1 MRAEVAM
8 EQNLVAVAAITVRAP
23 ASKVWEA
30 LTTPSQIE
38 KYMFGSKVA
47 SEWKIGSPITWK
59 GEWKGKPYEDKGVV
73 VHVVPGKKL
82 QYTHFSPLSGLPD
95 RPENYH
101 TVTVELGE
109 DGDDTQ
115 VSLAQD
121 NNPTE
126 EARQHSEKNWG
137 IMLEGLKKV
146 SEAP

>member
-1 MRAEVAM
+1 MD
-8 EQNLVAVAAITVRAP
+8 QNLVAVTSITVRAP
-23 ASKVWEA
+23 TSRVWEA
-30 LTTPSQIE
+30 LTTPSKIE

-47 SEWKIGSPITWK
+47 SDWKIGSPITWK
-59 GEWKGKPYEDKGVV
+59 GDWKGKPYEDKGVV

-101 TVTVELGE
+101 TVTVELDE
-109 DGDDTQ
+109 AGDLTH

-126 EARQHSEKNWG
+126 EARRHSEENWG
-137 IMLEGLKKV
+137 VMLEGLKKV
-146 SEAP
+146 VEAP